1 MTLIVIFAALIAER
15 LLSHLRRWRE
25 YDWYGRYLG
34 QLQSSTLFDG
44 LWRSAWGLLLIV
56 PPLLLIGAIQALL
69 EGGIFS
75 LLGLLFSVLVLVF
88 ALGPRDLWE
97 EVRAYRAALQEDRRE
112 AADSIAADLAGDSE
126 QTGEHADPRTVI
138 SAIFLQG
145 HERVFGVLLWFF
157 VLGPL
162 GAAAYRLVADSPG
175 HFRRLD
181 AGEPLQDAAL
191 RLHGILAWVPQ
202 HLAMLLY
209 GLAGS
214 TDGALTAWRQ
224 RDAGDAD
231 NWVQQGWQRLVA
243 IGCGALLI
251 DEEQA
256 PPPDIDERLRQAIGI
271 VSRSLIILL
280 AVLSAF
286 TIGGW
291 IT

>member
-1 MTLIVIFAALIAER
+1 MKGDFDNIPIVSLAGLAEDAAPEERAKTVAALKEALET
-15 LLSHLRRWRE
+15 S
-25 YDWYGRYLG
+25 GFAYLADHG
-34 QLQSSTLFDG
+34 VSEDLVEKMRQMNMAFHDLPMEEKMALKINGFHRGYMPMSSSTIVTSSVAKVTKPN
-44 LWRSAWGLLLIV
+44 RSESLMVMHEV
-56 PPLLLIGAIQALL
+56 P
-69 EGGIFS
+69 
-75 LLGLLFSVLVLVF
+75 
-88 ALGPRDLWE
+88 
-97 EVRAYRAALQEDRRE
+97 ED
-112 AADSIAADLAGDSE
+112 A
-126 QTGEHADPRTVI
+126 P
-138 SAIFLQG
+138 
-145 HERVFGVLLWFF
+145 
-157 VLGPL
+157 
-162 GAAAYRLVADSPG
+162 Y
-175 HFRRLD
+175 

-191 RLHGILAWVPQ
+191 RLHGILAWMPQ

-224 RDAGDAD
+224 RDASDAD
-231 NWVQQGWQRLVA
+231 NWVQQGWQRLAA